1 MDVWPGSP
9 PQPGHATPSSDRPA
23 QVLHP
28 DVVVQSLFRAS
39 WPRRMMALAIRAHP
53 SGAYADAITELRAAM
68 KSGGLAWAALGLLDI
83 PSSPRDL
90 ALKFQAEGAVVD
102 PDRTS
107 ELLTELAD
115 LGLARIAEV
124 TDSERRWV
132 RSPLGDQ
139 MVAGGIIEGGELT
152 LRLAE
157 LERLRSDL
165 FTTVA
170 HELRT
175 PLTAIRTAVGL
186 LLDPD
191 TRAAPAQRRQL
202 LETVERNAEQL
213 QRLADSA
220 LELARFRAGQLRLQL
235 RRFDARE
242 LGNEIELAIGPL
254 LDGKRQRLVL
264 ELGAQP
270 VWVFA
275 DHRRV
280 GRAVL
285 NLVSNAH
292 KVSPTGAEIRLG
304 VRVIDGDVAWEVADS
319 GPGIPPAAQERL
331 FERFFVSAPDGST
344 GGSGLGLPI
353 VLASAQA
360 HGGRVEVDSE
370 LGRGSTFR
378 FIIPAAGPIGAEA

>member
-1 MDVWPGSP
+1 M
-9 PQPGHATPSSDRPA
+9 
-23 QVLHP
+23 
-28 DVVVQSLFRAS
+28 
-39 WPRRMMALAIRAHP
+39 
-53 SGAYADAITELRAAM
+53 ELRAAM
-68 KSGGLAWAALGLLDI
+68 QSGGLAWAALGLLDK
-83 PSSPRDL
+83 PSSPTDL
-90 ALKFQAEGAVVD
+90 ARKFQAEGAVVD

-124 TDSERRWV
+124 TESERRWV

-139 MVAGGIIEGGELT
+139 MVAGGITEGGELT
-152 LRLAE
+152 VRLAE

-191 TRAAPAQRRQL
+191 TRAAPAQRHQL
-202 LETVERNAEQL
+202 LKTVERNAEQL

-220 LELARFRAGQLRLQL
+220 LELARFRAGHLRLQL

-242 LGNEIELAIGPL
+242 LGEEIQLAMGPL
-254 LDGKRQRLVL
+254 LDEKRQRLIL
-264 ELGAQP
+264 ALDPQP

-280 GRAVL
+280 ERAVL

-292 KVSPTGAEIRLG
+292 KFSPADAQIRLEVKG
-304 VRVIDGDVAWEVADS
+304 LADEVVWEVSDT
-319 GPGIPPAAQERL
+319 GPGIAPAEQTRL

-353 VLASAQA
+353 VLASVQA

-378 FIIPAAGPIGAEA
+378 LIMPAGGPKGHDS

>member
-1 MDVWPGSP
+1 M
-9 PQPGHATPSSDRPA
+9 
-23 QVLHP
+23 
-28 DVVVQSLFRAS
+28 
-39 WPRRMMALAIRAHP
+39 
-53 SGAYADAITELRAAM
+53 ELRAAM
-68 KSGGLAWAALGLLDI
+68 QSGGLAWAALGLLDK
-83 PSSPRDL
+83 PSSPTDL
-90 ALKFQAEGAVVD
+90 ARMFQAEGAVVE

-152 LRLAE
+152 VRLAE

-191 TRAAPAQRRQL
+191 TRAEPAQRRQL

-242 LGNEIELAIGPL
+242 LGEEMRLAMGPL
-254 LDGKRQRLVL
+254 LDEKRQHLIL
-264 ELGAQP
+264 ALGPQP

-280 GRAVL
+280 ERAVL

-292 KVSPTGAEIRLG
+292 KFSPPGAEIRLG
-304 VRVIDGDVAWEVADS
+304 VTTIDDDVAWEVADS

-331 FERFFVSAPDGST
+331 FERFFVNAPDGST

-370 LGRGSTFR
+370 VGLGSIFR
-378 FIIPAAGPIGAEA
+378 FIIPAAGPMGAEA

>member
-1 MDVWPGSP
+1 
-9 PQPGHATPSSDRPA
+9 
-23 QVLHP
+23 
-28 DVVVQSLFRAS
+28 
-39 WPRRMMALAIRAHP
+39 MALRVRSASPR
-53 SGAYADAITELRAAM
+53 AYADAIMELRAAM
-68 KSGGLAWAALGLLDI
+68 QSGGLAWAALGLLDR

-90 ALKFQAEGAVVD
+90 ARRFDTEGAMVTAK
-102 PDRTS
+102 RAS
-107 ELLTELAD
+107 ELLSELAD
-115 LGLARIAEV
+115 LGLARIAQV
-124 TDSERRWV
+124 AGSERMWV

-139 MVAGGIIEGGELT
+139 MVAGGIVEGGELSV
-152 LRLAE
+152 RLAE

-242 LGNEIELAIGPL
+242 LGAEIELAIGPL
-254 LDGKRQRLVL
+254 LHGKRQRLVL
-264 ELGAQP
+264 ALGHQP

-280 GRAVL
+280 ERAVL

-292 KVSPTGAEIRLG
+292 KFSPPGAEIRLG
-304 VRVIDGDVAWEVADS
+304 VSVTGGDVAWEVADP